1 MNRWLSF
8 VLILSISL
16 LFGADKVAMAVKV
29 KGDVKV
35 YKVDTADGISLKP
48 GTPIHDQ
55 DKIVSNGKKSS
66 AMIMFLD
73 DKSILKIRENS
84 QFVVGG
90 KKSPEGISKNINLG
104 YGKMTVNVS
113 PQKGKQFV
121 VSTPTSVASVKG
133 TEFFISSDPTDG
145 DQFILFS
152 GLLEVEN
159 GVSGQIINM
168 TEGETANSSPDGDL
182 ESHETTEEEMEESEE
197 EDSGQVNELR
207 FQFEDESGNT
217 KEVIIQ
223 FSE

>member
-1 MNRWLSF
+1 M
-8 VLILSISL
+8 IL
-16 LFGADKVAMAVKV
+16 A
-29 KGDVKV
+29 
-35 YKVDTADGISLKP
+35 
-48 GTPIHDQ
+48 
-55 DKIVSNGKKSS
+55 
-66 AMIMFLD
+66 
-73 DKSILKIRENS
+73 NS

-104 YGKMTVNVS
+104 YGKMTANVS